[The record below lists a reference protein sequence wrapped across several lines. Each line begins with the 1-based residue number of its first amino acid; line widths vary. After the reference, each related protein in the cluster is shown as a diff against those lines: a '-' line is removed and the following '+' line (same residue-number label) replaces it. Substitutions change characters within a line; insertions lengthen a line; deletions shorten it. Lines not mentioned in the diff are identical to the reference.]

1 MGRLYHNGI
10 TVPYQDAG
18 RTNQKARTRAS
29 LLEAARSLIAKEID
43 PTVER
48 VAEAAQ
54 ISRSTAYR
62 YFPSQRALLAAAYP
76 VTEAASLLG
85 PDPPSDPE
93 ERLDLLVRE
102 LCNQILESELELR
115 LMWRLSLEDASQ
127 KPEKLLLR
135 RGRAI
140 GWIEDALEPVRR
152 ELGELGVRKL
162 ALAIRASV
170 GIEALSWLV
179 DIAGLTREEAAE
191 LMRWSALGL
200 LRSALADV

>member
-1 MGRLYHNGI
+1 MYHNGI
-10 TVPYQDAG
+10 SVPYPDTG

-29 LLEAARSLIAKEID
+29 LVDAARTLIAQAID

-48 VAEAAQ
+48 VAEEAQ

-62 YFPSQRALLAAAYP
+62 YFPNQRALLAAAYP
-76 VTEAASLLG
+76 VTEATSLLG
-85 PDPPSDPE
+85 ADPPSDPE
-93 ERLDLLVRE
+93 ERLELVIRE
-102 LCNQILESELELR
+102 LCNQILSSELELR
-115 LMWRLSLEDASQ
+115 LMWRLSLEEAPQ

-140 GWIEDALEPVRR
+140 GWIEDALEPVR
-152 ELGELGVRKL
+152 EQLGELSVRKL
-162 ALAIRASV
+162 ALAIRATV

-179 DIAGLTREEAAE
+179 DIAGLTREEAIE

-200 LRSALADV
+200 LRSALAES